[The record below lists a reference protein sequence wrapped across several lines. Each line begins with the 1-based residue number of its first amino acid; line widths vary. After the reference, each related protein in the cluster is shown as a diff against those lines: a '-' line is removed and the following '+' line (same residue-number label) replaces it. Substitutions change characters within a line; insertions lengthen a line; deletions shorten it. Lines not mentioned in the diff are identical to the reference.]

1 MTTFIPLPSGVHV
14 VVSPGS
20 IPSLAS
26 IMLGE
31 RMPVSE
37 ARRIAAMIG
46 VKSAVLR
53 PDLIEGA
60 A

>member
-1 MTTFIPLPSGVHV
+1 VHV